1 MNPPNRRTLGP
12 AALLILVGLQASP
25 LFAAEI
31 QSSWSSG
38 LIWAGRIFNVVVLL
52 GGLAYLLRKP
62 LRQFFHNRT
71 AEIQKK
77 LEEADQARLEALRK
91 LSLMEERLQKL
102 DEEVDA
108 IRQQAQAD
116 AEAEQRKILER
127 AEEEAER
134 IRSRGRQEI
143 EAGKAQALAE
153 LKQFVAEKA
162 VALAEEMIRKEITPA
177 DQERLFEQFLTG
189 IGEKK

>member
-1 MNPPNRRTLGP
+1 MKAPNRRTLGP

-38 LIWAGRIFNVVVLL
+38 VIWAGRIFNVVVLL

-77 LEEADQARLEALRK
+77 LEEADQARHEALRK

-102 DEEVDA
+102 DEEVEA

-116 AEAEQRKILER
+116 AEAEQRRILAL

-134 IRSRGRQEI
+134 IRSRGRLEI

-153 LKQFVAEKA
+153 LKQFVAGKA
-162 VALAEEMIRKEITPA
+162 VALAEEMIRKEITPT
-177 DQERLFEQFLTG
+177 DQERLFEQFLAG

>member
-1 MNPPNRRTLGP
+1 
-12 AALLILVGLQASP
+12 
-25 LFAAEI
+25 
-31 QSSWSSG
+31 
-38 LIWAGRIFNVVVLL
+38 
-52 GGLAYLLRKP
+52 

-102 DEEVDA
+102 DEEVEA
-108 IRQQAQAD
+108 IRRQAQAD
-116 AEAEQRKILER
+116 AETEQRRILER

-134 IRSRGRQEI
+134 IRARGRLEI

-153 LKQFVAEKA
+153 LKQFVAENA
-162 VALAEEMIRKEITPA
+162 VALAGEMIRKEITPA
-177 DQERLFEQFLTG
+177 DQERLFEKFLTG

>member
-1 MNPPNRRTLGP
+1 
-12 AALLILVGLQASP
+12 
-25 LFAAEI
+25 
-31 QSSWSSG
+31 

-102 DEEVDA
+102 DEEVEA

-116 AEAEQRKILER
+116 AEAEQRRILER

-134 IRSRGRQEI
+134 IRSRGRLEI

-177 DQERLFEQFLTG
+177 DQERLFEQFLAG